1 MHESKKK
8 GGGEFGVHMA
18 ARMRFIQLGPKL
30 YLLVEPAWMFTTD
43 GIKPIEGKEMG
54 VFSTKWGGREKN
66 ASVLRNVLMWGLLI
80 SDGKR
85 EIEINI
91 GAEASRVVAKIQSVP
106 SHTRINVGIPG
117 DEIRLDR
124 ILAGEGAGE
133 QREQTAPDDV
143 QELKKIADLAL
154 IGEPS
159 DRADDEASAAESLED
174 EDGEELSFGF

>member
-1 MHESKKK
+1 
-8 GGGEFGVHMA
+8 
-18 ARMRFIQLGPKL
+18 
-30 YLLVEPAWMFTTD
+30 
-43 GIKPIEGKEMG
+43 MG

-66 ASVLRNVLMWGLLI
+66 ATVLRNVLMWGLLI
-80 SDGKR
+80 ADGKR
-85 EIEINI
+85 EIAINI
-91 GAEASRVVAKIQSVP
+91 GTETIPAMATIQSVP

-133 QREQTAPDDV
+133 QRDETAGDDV

-159 DRADDEASAAESLED
+159 DAGDDGVSAAESLED
-174 EDGEELSFGF
+174 EDGEELSLGL